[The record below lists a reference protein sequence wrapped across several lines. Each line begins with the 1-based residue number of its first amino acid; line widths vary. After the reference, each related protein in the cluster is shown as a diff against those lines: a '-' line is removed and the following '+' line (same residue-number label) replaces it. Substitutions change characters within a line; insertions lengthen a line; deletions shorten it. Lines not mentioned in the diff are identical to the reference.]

1 MEEVL
6 YAVFRRK
13 YKEDQYNMNRFTFG
27 VMVYNQE
34 KIVLETLNSIKYQV
48 VNFGKEYDTQI
59 IFTDD
64 NSSDNTVKV
73 IETWLDTNRSMF
85 CTVIK
90 RWNHENLGTSSNYNY
105 ILEHIDN
112 EPFKIIAGDD
122 IIASNNIYS
131 ETIKLMDN
139 EIKNYLRC
147 YLKNGKVYIDEYAIR
162 MHFVLSNKT
171 IEKKQQL
178 SRFYRG
184 RIIHTPSTLYLKSL
198 YKASNA
204 KNHNMKYFLFED
216 NPTWYTMLI
225 NVPKSE
231 LTFCNRIL
239 VLYRISEKSVSNSD
253 SDLNKLFIKELKTL
267 YQEYLNTAKL
277 FDRLYIKS
285 KIKSFDNTGAIFYRI
300 EDKLVN
306 VYCKLYCNVFHRKKF
321 REFNEKYIKMV
332 EIEQKYYNTEI
343 MYEGK

>member
-1 MEEVL
+1 
-6 YAVFRRK
+6 
-13 YKEDQYNMNRFTFG
+13 MNKFTFG

-48 VNFGKEYDTQI
+48 VHFGKEYDTQI

-73 IETWLDTNRSMF
+73 IETWLDTNRSLF
-85 CTVIK
+85 CSVIK
-90 RWNHENLGTSSNYNY
+90 HWNHENLGTSSNYNF
-105 ILEHIDN
+105 ILEHIKN

-122 IIASNNIYS
+122 IIASNDIYR

-147 YLKNGKVYIDEYAIR
+147 YLKNGKVYIDEFAIR
-162 MHFVLSNKT
+162 MHFVLLNKT
-171 IEKKQQL
+171 IEKKKQL

-184 RIIHTPSTLYLKSL
+184 RIIHTPSTLYSKSL
-198 YKASNA
+198 YNASNA
-204 KNHNMKYFLFED
+204 KKYNSKYFLFED
-216 NPTWYTMLI
+216 NPTWYSMLI
-225 NVPKSE
+225 NTPESE

-253 SDLNKLFIKELKTL
+253 SDLNKKFVKELKTL
-267 YQEYLNTAKL
+267 YQEYLNTAKFL
-277 FDRLYIKS
+277 DRLYIKS
-285 KIKSFDNTGAIFYRI
+285 KIMSFDNTRAIFYRV

-306 VYCKLYCNVFHRKKF
+306 VYCKLYCDVIHRKEYIK
-321 REFNEKYIKMV
+321 FNEDYKKMV
-332 EIEQKYYNTEI
+332 EIEQKYYNKEI
-343 MYEGK
+343 AYEDI